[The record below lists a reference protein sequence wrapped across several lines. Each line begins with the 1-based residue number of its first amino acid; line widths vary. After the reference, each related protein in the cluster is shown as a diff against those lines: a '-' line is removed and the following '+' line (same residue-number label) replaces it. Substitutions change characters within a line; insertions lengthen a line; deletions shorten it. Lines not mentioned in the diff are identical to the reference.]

1 MQPHAMPASSQD
13 TFPRPL
19 DADILRQASVWM
31 ARMWAPDVSE
41 EDRRACT
48 QWRAQHPDHEQA
60 WAELQFFERR
70 LQGVPPAMARRAL
83 HEPVGRG
90 RAGRRQALKLLG
102 AGLVAG
108 GIAYKAGGVEAWW
121 IAVADHSTG
130 VGEIRSVAL
139 PDGTQVT
146 MDNASA
152 IDLRFTAEERRLV
165 LRAGA
170 IRVTTAPDPSGHN
183 RPFLVQGRDGTV
195 QALGT
200 RFTLRQ
206 DDEAS
211 RVSVFEG
218 AVELRPRLAPDAKVR
233 IDAGQEAAF
242 SAERVYA
249 VEAAPA
255 NAEAWTR
262 GVLVADGMRVG
273 DFVAELARYRRGWLR
288 CDPEVADLKVSGI
301 FSLLDTDRALHN
313 LTLGPPVEVVYR
325 SRFWVTV
332 QARAKPA
339 ANIF

>member
-1 MQPHAMPASSQD
+1 MQPHAMPVSGQD
-13 TFPRPL
+13 ALPGPL
-19 DADILRQASVWM
+19 DAEILRQASVWM

-41 EDRRACT
+41 EDRRGCA
-48 QWRAQHPDHEQA
+48 QWRAQHPDHERA
-60 WAELQFFERR
+60 WTELQFFERK
-70 LQGVPPAMARRAL
+70 LQGVPPSMARRAL
-83 HEPVGRG
+83 HEPMGRT
-90 RAGRRQALKLLG
+90 RTGRRQALKLLG

-108 GIAYKAGGVEAWW
+108 GIAYQAGGVEAWW

-130 VGEIRSVAL
+130 TGEIRSLQL
-139 PDGTQVT
+139 PDGTQVV

-152 IDLRFTAEERRLV
+152 IDLRFTAEERLV
-165 LRAGA
+165 ILRAGA
-170 IRVTTAPDPSGHN
+170 IRVTTAPDPSGRH

-206 DDEAS
+206 NEEMS

-242 SAERVYA
+242 SADGVYA
-249 VEAAPA
+249 PQAAPA

-332 QARAKPA
+332 RARATPA
-339 ANIF
+339 RNIF

>member
-1 MQPHAMPASSQD
+1 MSAPGQD
-13 TFPRPL
+13 APFRPL

-41 EDRRACT
+41 EDKRACA
-48 QWRAQHPDHEQA
+48 QWRTQHPDHESA
-60 WAELQFFERR
+60 WAELQFFERK

-83 HEPVGRG
+83 HEPVGRA

-108 GIAYKAGGVEAWW
+108 GIAYQAGGVEAWW

-130 VGEIRSVAL
+130 TGEIRSLEL
-139 PDGTQVT
+139 PDGTQVF

-152 IDLRFTAEERRLV
+152 IDLRFTAEERRV
-165 LRAGA
+165 ILRAGA
-170 IRVTTAPDPSGHN
+170 IRVTTARDPSGRH
-183 RPFLVQGRDGTV
+183 RPFLVQSRDGTV

-200 RFTLRQ
+200 RFTVRQ
-206 DDEAS
+206 NDEAS
-211 RVSVFEG
+211 RVAVFEG
-218 AVELRPRLAPDAKVR
+218 AVELRPRLAPDAAVR
-233 IDAGQEAAF
+233 INAGQEAAF
-242 SAERVYA
+242 SADRVFA
-249 VEAAPA
+249 TEPA
-255 NAEAWTR
+255 DPNGEAWTR

-273 DFVAELARYRRGWLR
+273 DFVVELARYRRGWLR

-325 SRFWVTV
+325 SRFWATV
-332 QARAKPA
+332 QARATPA
-339 ANIF
+339 RNIF